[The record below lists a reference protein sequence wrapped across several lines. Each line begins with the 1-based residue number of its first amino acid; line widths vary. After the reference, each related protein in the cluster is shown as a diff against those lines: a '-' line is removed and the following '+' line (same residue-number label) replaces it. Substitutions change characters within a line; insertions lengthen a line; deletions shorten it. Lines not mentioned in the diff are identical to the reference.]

1 MRLRFPIAL
10 VSSSLSFSTSRDTQ
24 PTILAVQKTLNQC
37 TQRKIENE
45 HESDNDFRRRAPN
58 AFREYSTI
66 QRSLNLMRRP
76 RIILNFA
83 MTVDG
88 KVSTAKH
95 TPSGFTSTFD
105 KHRLLEIRSL
115 GDAVMVGKGT
125 LEIDQMSMGLPD
137 AALRR
142 ARIKRG
148 QNEYPIRVV
157 ISNSGDIS
165 NKLHIFSQPISPV
178 VIYSTTRMPPINQT
192 ELRSMAELHL
202 SPDDRLN
209 LPEVLNDLYEAHQ
222 VRTVV
227 CEGGPQLAKALA
239 EIDAVDELFLTIAPI
254 LAGGAGAPGI
264 LGAAG
269 AFLPASRIYRLESMK
284 LEAEEC
290 YLHYVAE
297 RTSCTTP
304 TQLS

>member
-1 MRLRFPIAL
+1 M
-10 VSSSLSFSTSRDTQ
+10 Q
-24 PTILAVQKTLNQC
+24 
-37 TQRKIENE
+37 
-45 HESDNDFRRRAPN
+45 
-58 AFREYSTI
+58 
-66 QRSLNLMRRP
+66 RP

-95 TPSGFTSTFD
+95 TASGFTSTFD

-115 GDAVMVGKGT
+115 GDAVMVGKRT

-142 ARIKRG
+142 ARIERG

-165 NKLHIFSQPISPV
+165 NKLHIFSQPLSPV

-192 ELRSMAELHL
+192 ELRSLAELHL
-202 SPDDRLN
+202 NPNDRLD
-209 LPEVLNDLYEAHQ
+209 LPEVLHDLYEAHQ

-227 CEGGPQLAKALA
+227 CEGGPQLANALA

-264 LGAAG
+264 LGASG
-269 AFLPASRIYRLESMK
+269 TFLPASRIYRLESMK
-284 LEAEEC
+284 VEAEEC